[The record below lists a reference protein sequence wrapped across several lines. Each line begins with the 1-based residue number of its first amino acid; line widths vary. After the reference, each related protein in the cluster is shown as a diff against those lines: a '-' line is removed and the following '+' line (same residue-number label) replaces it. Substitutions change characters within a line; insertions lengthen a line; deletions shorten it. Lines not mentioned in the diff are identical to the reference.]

1 MLDHILLGPR
11 DGVELD
17 DPVDLVPE
25 KLHPDGEVTHIGKV
39 DVHRVAV
46 DPELVADKIDVVA
59 LILQRHQPLAQL
71 IPLHFHAGAEAD
83 DHAAVVDG
91 VAQRIDAGHRRH
103 NDDVPP
109 LGQSRRR
116 RMAQPVD
123 LVVDGAVLFNI
134 GIGAGDVGLRLV
146 VVVVADKVL
155 HRIVG
160 EKRAELGAQ
169 LGCQRFVVGQ
179 HQRGP
184 VAPGDDV
191 GHGKSLAAAGNAQQG
206 LAAVTPL
213 HPLHQRFNG
222 LGLVAGGLIRGHQFK
237 FFVCHCSSPL
247 RLSAGRRTTIG
258 CIFQCDYSTA
268 VL

>member
-1 MLDHILLGPR
+1 
-11 DGVELD
+11 
-17 DPVDLVPE
+17 
-25 KLHPDGEVTHIGKV
+25 
-39 DVHRVAV
+39 
-46 DPELVADKIDVVA
+46 
-59 LILQRHQPLAQL
+59 
-71 IPLHFHAGAEAD
+71 
-83 DHAAVVDG
+83 
-91 VAQRIDAGHRRH
+91 
-103 NDDVPP
+103 
-109 LGQSRRR
+109 
-116 RMAQPVD
+116 MAQTVD
-123 LVVDGAVLFNI
+123 FIVDGAVLFNI
-134 GIGAGDVGLRLV
+134 GIGAGDVGFRLV
-146 VVVVADKVL
+146 VVVVADKIL

-258 CIFQCDYSTA
+258 CIFQCDYSTV